1 MPYIHIVLLSDDG
14 KNFTS
19 VQQIENDIPP
29 THNKLIFKD
38 FVFDLKGQKARYV
51 RVKAGTQKGFIFTD
65 EIIIY

>member
-1 MPYIHIVLLSDDG
+1 MPYIHTVLLSDDG

-29 THNKLIFKD
+29 THFKD
-38 FVFDLKGQKARYV
+38 LVFDQKEQKARYV